1 MTTEEVPLDTDT
13 PEQVDDF
20 SKSGDLT
27 GDGGVVKEILVH
39 GVQGWQKPENGDDVQ
54 MHYRGTLLD
63 GTQFDSSYDRN
74 TPFSFK
80 LGDGKV
86 IKGWDIVGKTM
97 AKGEK
102 AKVTLK
108 PKYAYGAAGSPP
120 KIPENATLI
129 FEMELLS
136 WTSKRDVFGDG
147 TVVKTEI
154 SPGEGWERPGSL
166 AEATLAVVATEME
179 PDGRTEVKQL
189 HDGQVTFTF
198 GSAQVPEAWEKVIQD
213 MKKDTQITLLCR
225 PPHITGPSIDYVPEG
240 TQCVKFGLKLLS
252 WRKIEDIHGDGTLV
266 KKVLKEGDGWE
277 RPNEGSTVV
286 VNAKYMLPSADSP
299 LIVPPPAGEAAVV
312 AEDLEFKIGDGIVID
327 GLDRVVQ
334 SMKLNESAVIAVA
347 PEHAFKAAPGL
358 LTEEF
363 TSKGFS
369 AEIKILIE
377 LTMTKFEKAKDVW
390 SMSFEEKVEEMNVRR
405 QRGNELFKAGR
416 YATAKKSYDRA
427 VAFFDSPTS
436 ELSPDLKAKVN
447 ELLVHCHLN
456 LAVCLNKLGDI
467 QKVMTHCKKALE
479 IQPSNVKALYHQ
491 GCAYLALEDYY
502 NANSSLKYALELAPK
517 NVAVRTKLKELKEK
531 RLKQDAEDKRLY
543 SNLFGRMSKLEE
555 KEQKHME
562 SNGHAQAKEHVPE
575 KMDTDTEMNKTPG
588 AEVEAQ

>member
-1 MTTEEVPLDTDT
+1 MSADELPLETDT
-13 PEQVDDF
+13 SDAVDDF

-27 GDGGVVKEILVH
+27 GDAGVVKEILQH

-63 GTQFDSSYDRN
+63 GSQFDSSYDRG

-86 IKGWDIVGKTM
+86 IKGWDVVAKTM

-108 PKYAYGAAGSPP
+108 PEYAYGAAGSPP

-147 TVVKTEI
+147 TVIKTEI
-154 SPGEGWERPGSL
+154 TPGEGWERPGSL
-166 AEATLAVVATEME
+166 AEATLAVVATEMDG
-179 PDGRTEVKQL
+179 DGRDEVKKL
-189 HDGQVTFTF
+189 HEGEITFTF
-198 GSAQVPEAWEKVIQD
+198 GSSQVPEAWEAVVKD
-213 MKKDTQITLLCR
+213 MKKDAQVSLLCR
-225 PPHITGPSIDYVPEG
+225 PPHTSGPSVDYVPEG
-240 TQCVKFGLKLLS
+240 TPCVKFGLRLLS
-252 WRKIEDIHGDGTLV
+252 WRKIEDVHGDGTLV

-286 VNAKYMLPSADSP
+286 VDVKYMLPSTDSQ
-299 LIVPPPAGEAAVV
+299 LIVPPPVDDTAVV
-312 AEDLEFKIGDGIVID
+312 SNGLEFKVGDGIVID

-334 SMKLNESAVIAVA
+334 SMKLNESATIAVA
-347 PEHAFKAAPGL
+347 PQHAFQAAISL
-358 LTEEF
+358 LNDDF
-363 TSKGFS
+363 KSKGFTPDS
-369 AEIKILIE
+369 KILIE
-377 LTMTKFEKAKDVW
+377 LTMTKFEKSKDVW
-390 SMSFEEKVEEMNVRR
+390 SMSLDEKVEEMNIRK

-427 VAFFDSPTS
+427 VAFFDSPS
-436 ELSPDLKAKVN
+436 AELSPDLKAKVN
-447 ELLVHCHLN
+447 ELLVQCHLN

-467 QKVMTHCKKALE
+467 QKVMVHCKKALE
-479 IQPSNVKALYHQ
+479 IQPANVKALYHQ

-502 NANSSLKYALELAPK
+502 NANSSLKYALDLAPK
-517 NVAVRTKLKELKEK
+517 NIDVRRKLKELKEK

-555 KEQKHME
+555 KEQKHVQ
-562 SNGHAQAKEHVPE
+562 SNGHTKPAEPE
-575 KMDTDTEMNKTPG
+575 KVTGDAEMKEAP
-588 AEVEAQ
+588 AEEVNAQ